1 MTKRRIIAACCLLA
15 LLAFASMVVAQSD
28 SWEIRWSTIDGGGS
42 AVSAGEVYT
51 LAATVGQPD
60 GGATSGAVYAL
71 VGGFWGAAP
80 GLDLAA
86 TQVYLPLV
94 IRQ

>member
-1 MTKRRIIAACCLLA
+1 MIQRWITAACCLLA

-28 SWEIRWSTIDGGGS
+28 TWEIRWSTIDGGGT
-42 AVSAGEVYT
+42 AVSAGEAYT

-71 VGGFWGAAP
+71 VGGFWGATP
-80 GLDLAA
+80 VLDVAA
-86 TQVYLPLV
+86 TQVYLPVV